1 MKHMGSA
8 ASDQKA
14 YLEKKQRLNFEQ
26 GKTKNVPHRTTT
38 ATNVPHFS
46 HETMAFE

>member
-1 MKHMGSA
+1 MGSA

-26 GKTKNVPHRTTT
+26 GKTKTR
-38 ATNVPHFS
+38 AT
-46 HETMAFE
+46 